1 MAVEST
7 SWTAEQDSVIR
18 ADPAARILVDAGP
31 GTGKTA
37 TACAR
42 VAWLMKSARLEPSE
56 IWLVSFTR
64 TAVREIRDRIASYC
78 GGVDKVAGMR
88 IATIDAHAWAIN
100 SGFDEGATLS
110 GTFDDNIANVI
121 TLLQQHAGVFEY
133 LDSVRHFVVDEAQDV
148 VGLRCELL
156 LEMINALPP
165 SCGVS
170 VFSDEAQAIYG
181 FAEDA
186 NETNVDGHLPEKIR
200 EYMPDFQHLNLSTVH
215 RTSDPKLKKVFADGR
230 SLLRSKRGKG
240 AKKLEG
246 VKQLVEST
254 NHGAVGVYH
263 DDIKLVPEN
272 AADAFLL
279 FRRRGEAL
287 SATGYLG
294 TRAHRVRMSGLPIC
308 VDGRIAS
315 IFWDWTESF
324 IDEPTFTGRYR
335 ERIGGTAAA
344 SLWQTLV
351 GLFGPSASRL
361 SVARMVSRLSSGS
374 PPLELVLPDF
384 GSSSGPMVG
393 TIHGAKG
400 REAAEVRLYVPPE
413 PWGNPDDEKLEEEAR
428 IIFVGATRAKR
439 TLKIGKG
446 ASRVVPRRLEPSGR
460 AYSPYHY
467 GDARANVEVGAAR
480 DLDAAGLV
488 GKKFFAS
495 SRDAQA
501 AQELVMTSC
510 NTLVE
515 LEASSAGASMDW
527 RFRVSL
533 AEDPD
538 NRVLCFLATGL
549 NGDLFAIA
557 RVVDGLV
564 NKNRKKPP
572 LEFKHFRSYGVR
584 TLVLSADDPVR
595 ETLHSPWRDSGVMAA
610 PMALGYSMCY
620 FRY

>member
-1 MAVEST
+1 MTVEST
-7 SWTAEQDSVIR
+7 TWTSEQNAVIR
-18 ADPAARILVDAGP
+18 AEPGARILVDAGP

-64 TAVREIRDRIASYC
+64 TAVREIRNRIAGYC

-100 SGFDEGATLS
+100 SGFNEAVSLS
-110 GTFDDNIANVI
+110 GMFDDNIANVI
-121 TLLQQHAGVFEY
+121 ALLQQHAGVFEY
-133 LDSVRHFVVDEAQDV
+133 LNSVKHFVVDEAQDV
-148 VGLRCELL
+148 VGIRCELL

-186 NETNVDGHLPEKIR
+186 DETGVDGHLPEKIR
-200 EYMPDFQHLNLSTVH
+200 EYMPDFQCLNLSTVH
-215 RTSDPKLKKVFADGR
+215 RTSDPKLRKVFADGR

-240 AKKLEG
+240 AKQLAG
-246 VKQLVEST
+246 VKELVEST
-254 NHGAVGVYH
+254 NHGVVGVYH
-263 DDIKLVPEN
+263 SDVPSVPEN
-272 AADAFLL
+272 ASDAFLL

-294 TRAHRVRMSGLPIC
+294 VRAHRVRMSGLPIC

-315 IFWDWTESF
+315 IFWDWTEPF
-324 IDEPTFTGRYR
+324 MDEPTFAGRYR
-335 ERIGGTAAA
+335 ERVAGTDATA
-344 SLWQTLV
+344 LWRTLV
-351 GLFGPSASRL
+351 HLFGPSASRL
-361 SVARMVSRLSSGS
+361 SVTKMVSRLSSGS

-384 GSSSGPMVG
+384 GSGSGPMVG

-400 REAAEVRLYVPPE
+400 REASEVRLYVPPE
-413 PWGNPDDEKLEEEAR
+413 PWGDPDDETLEEEAR
-428 IIFVGATRAKR
+428 IIFVGATRAKH

-467 GDARANVEVGAAR
+467 GTARANVEVGAAR

-488 GKKFFAS
+488 GRACFAA

-501 AQELVMTSC
+501 AQQLVMTSC
-510 NTLVE
+510 STLVE
-515 LEASSAGASMDW
+515 LKASSAGATMDW
-527 RFRVSL
+527 RYRISL
-533 AEDPD
+533 AEDPED
-538 NRVLCFLATGL
+538 RAICFLATGV

-557 RVVDGLV
+557 RVVDELV
-564 NKNRKKPP
+564 RQNRKKPP
-572 LEFKHFRSYGVR
+572 LEFQYFRSYGVR
-584 TLVLSADDPVR
+584 TLVLSQDDPIR
-595 ETLHSPWRDSGVMAA
+595 ETLHSPWRDSGVVAA
-610 PMALGYSMCY
+610 PMVLGYPMCY